1 MELTR
6 LGQALRD
13 PVRDIV
19 VRSQATLAAKAPA
32 VEQSRFVFHVS
43 DYAATV
49 LLAPLTRQLESEAP
63 GLSIRMISLGNSN
76 MQRLERG
83 DIDFAIYPSLN
94 ASADHPQ
101 ETLLQETQTYSCVV
115 RNEITADNLNFDAYM
130 KARHVAV
137 EFGDQRVPTFERWF
151 LSTHG
156 VARHVVVTANTFAGV
171 PPLVIG
177 TQRIATMHTRLAR
190 LYEGMPPIRL
200 VPPPFD
206 IPPLELVMQWNRHN
220 DKDAAPTLAQAA
232 P

>member
-49 LLAPLTRQLESEAP
+49 LLVPLTRQLETEAP

-76 MQRLERG
+76 VQRLERG

-101 ETLLQETQTYSCVV
+101 ETLLHESYSCVV
-115 RNEITADNLNFDAYM
+115 WNEAEINADNLSFDAYM

-137 EFGDQRVPTFERWF
+137 EFGDHRVPTFE
-151 LSTHG
+151 S
-156 VARHVVVTANTFAGV
+156 
-171 PPLVIG
+171 
-177 TQRIATMHTRLAR
+177 
-190 LYEGMPPIRL
+190 
-200 VPPPFD
+200 
-206 IPPLELVMQWNRHN
+206 
-220 DKDAAPTLAQAA
+220 
-232 P
+232 